1 MSVSKIDEVFPIDD
15 ISEKIPSAQFTA
27 LGMKNLPEI
36 IRLKGMTMFEL
47 GLTAWH
53 AAMISGQFQVAP
65 NSLGDLVDRREPN
78 LLKYVSRALNRKM
91 VFDISYQFAT
101 VPSVPTA
108 EPKIQLLIA
117 HLFPNRLHIADVQ
130 LLNPESVRA
139 HSKADDDQSHNSLRL
154 FGGLLA
160 KAERVAKDIGAEK
173 ITLTSANSPLVST
186 FKRYGFAVEDSGMAR
201 QAMSVGFGIP
211 MELVV

>member
-1 MSVSKIDEVFPIDD
+1 MSKLDGVFPIAE
-15 ISEKIPSAQFTA
+15 ILEKIPSAEFTT
-27 LGMKNLPEI
+27 LGMRNLAQI
-36 IRLKGMTMFEL
+36 IRLKGMAMFEL

-53 AAMISGQFQVAP
+53 AAMISGHFNIAP
-65 NSLGDLVDRREPN
+65 NSLGDLVDRGEPN

-91 VFDISYQFAT
+91 VFDISYQYAT
-101 VPSVPTA
+101 VPTAPTA

-139 HSKADDDQSHNSLRL
+139 QFEGHEDQSHNSLRL
-154 FGGLLA
+154 FGRMLA
-160 KAERVAKDIGAEK
+160 NAEMIAKDIGAEK
-173 ITLTSANSPLVST
+173 ITLTSANNPLIST
-186 FKRYGFAVEDSGMAR
+186 FKKHGFAVEDSGMAR

-211 MELVV
+211 MELVI